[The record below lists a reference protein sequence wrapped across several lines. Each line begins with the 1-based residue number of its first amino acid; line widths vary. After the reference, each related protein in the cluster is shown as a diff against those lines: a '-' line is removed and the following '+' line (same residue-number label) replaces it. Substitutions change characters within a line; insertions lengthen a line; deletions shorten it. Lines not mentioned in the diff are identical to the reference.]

1 MSMSDFQEAA
11 SLVQSSQN
19 EFAPS
24 GSEDLLSFLNPD
36 FIGPDMSNEDLHDI
50 PGMDGSASPSSASE
64 SMSGSMIKNESGD
77 FDMMDSF
84 PGPKSWDGLSVL
96 REGLDHLDISM
107 FHMANGSGPHQ
118 QVDVMRAMKREPSGV
133 AADFG
138 MFAGAPVAGAPAM
151 PIAIAP
157 QVGLPITDA
166 QRDHLS
172 AEAAAAAVAAA
183 GALDLSGRQISPI
196 FTGSLANI
204 APPSLPDE
212 QSTSASS
219 SGASS
224 PAKSS
229 KKRRQSEAGTSS
241 RKKSTSAS
249 SSRAKQAPANV
260 ALPAAAALPGVMVS
274 AEMAAPAI
282 PKQEPSEISAA
293 LPMEGT
299 PEANM
304 DPGALAAQK
313 RQDRLMRNR
322 AAALASRER
331 KREHVARLET
341 SVEELEREKLDLKRK
356 IGKLERQV
364 IRLQARLKTHGDDMG
379 KDYDLEDEGEDV
391 QSVRAIS
398 EDVQMTE
405 AAIASAVAGE
415 ATKKSKPKPTGFS
428 PRGSI
433 KAAQIA
439 AQAQQEPTQNAVVS
453 ACTEKDKSHKTHTS
467 GVVLLII
474 FFGFALFAS
483 HAGHGSIL
491 ANIAHP
497 SAMSALSP
505 ALPSSSALLAASRE
519 QLMKQFGVKALESAL
534 PAGLVKQELGDGRAV
549 IVTMGQLPD
558 KATDGESFTM
568 LSPVESEENV
578 SIETNVANDAA
589 GPASFM
595 GKSRWAV
602 LDIAVRNKKVLELD
616 GEAAVGE
623 AAFKSLLEEVQK
635 MSATGSG
642 TVRSF
647 CFRDFVFGSFFF
659 WWDDWNGGIDTKN

>member
-1 MSMSDFQEAA
+1 MSLSDFQEAA

-64 SMSGSMIKNESGD
+64 SMSGSMIKNEPND

-151 PIAIAP
+151 PIAMAP
-157 QVGLPITDA
+157 QIGLPITDA

-183 GALDLSGRQISPI
+183 GALDMSGRQMSPI

-212 QSTSASS
+212 QSTSATS

-260 ALPAAAALPGVMVS
+260 NLSASATVASLPGIM
-274 AEMAAPAI
+274 APTEMAAPAV
-282 PKQEPSEISAA
+282 PKQEPSEIPAA

-379 KDYDLEDEGEDV
+379 KDFDLEDEGEEV

-405 AAIASAVAGE
+405 TAIATAVAGE
-415 ATKKSKPKPTGFS
+415 AAKKSKPKPTGFS

-439 AQAQQEPTQNAVVS
+439 AQAQQQPIENAVVS
-453 ACTEKDKSHKTHTS
+453 AFTEKDKSHKTHSS

-491 ANIAHP
+491 ANMAHP

-549 IVTMGQLPD
+549 IVTMGQLPN

-578 SIETNVANDAA
+578 SMETNVANDAA
-589 GPASFM
+589 GPASFL

-602 LDIAVRNKKVLELD
+602 LDIAVRNKKVLVLD

-642 TVRSF
+642 EDV
-647 CFRDFVFGSFFF
+647 C
-659 WWDDWNGGIDTKN
+659 IA